1 MIKAIHMKECATYR
15 NDISSFSDLQ
25 KVNFI
30 YGANGSGKSTV
41 SNYLKNPLDPKY
53 SMCSIEW
60 TSEPLVVEVY
70 NREFRQEHFQDD
82 IDGVF
87 TLGKATKEQIDE
99 VASLKEER
107 KKAEERIAG
116 LGRTQRDKRE
126 EVKNAETLFI
136 ESLWNAILKKNEE
149 KLGEAFSG
157 FRGSKKAFYAEYVRR
172 VQSKYN
178 YEGTYEELVTK
189 AATLFSKK
197 PEKIEKLSLDISRS
211 QESIESIVRDAIWQ
225 TVIIGN
231 NDVPIAALINQ
242 LNNNDWVR
250 RGRLFI
256 SKSPVCPF
264 CQKETIDD
272 SFRTQ
277 LEAFFDTTYQTQVDL
292 VERYKSEYKRELTS
306 VVEKISALANDTRID
321 HINFP
326 LDNFKLL
333 IQKVQDTGRIN
344 IEEID
349 KKCSEP
355 SRKVQLESI
364 EVILK
369 DILSIIETANISIE
383 AHNSMVINFN
393 KEKEALVSD
402 VWAYCIAEQK
412 ALLDSF
418 NKDQNARLKAFD
430 GLKNAIEKTAGI
442 RDSLTEQILEKEK
455 NITSVQPAVDEINRS
470 LKAYGFEG
478 FRIVPSPTKDN
489 AYQVQRQDGE
499 LATHT
504 LSEGEETFISFL
516 YFMQYVKG
524 STDLAK
530 VSSRKVIVL
539 DDPICSLD
547 SNVLYVVSAMVKELA
562 KSIKNG
568 KSDVEQLI
576 VLTHNVFFHKEASFE
591 NGRVSEENSVNYW
604 IISKDNNISSVR
616 AYGKQNPISTSYE
629 LLWRELKDNTSSSL
643 VTTQNIMRRIIENYF
658 GMLGKKKDDTLIN
671 SFETTEDKM
680 ICKALLYWINDG
692 SHTITDDLFIDSY
705 SDSIDKYKAVFKQIF
720 INTGNLAHYNM
731 MMQIEDSEEVV
742 G

>member
-1 MIKAIHMKECATYR
+1 M
-15 NDISSFSDLQ
+15 
-25 KVNFI
+25 
-30 YGANGSGKSTV
+30 
-41 SNYLKNPLDPKY
+41 
-53 SMCSIEW
+53 
-60 TSEPLVVEVY
+60 
-70 NREFRQEHFQDD
+70 
-82 IDGVF
+82 
-87 TLGKATKEQIDE
+87 
-99 VASLKEER
+99 
-107 KKAEERIAG
+107 
-116 LGRTQRDKRE
+116 
-126 EVKNAETLFI
+126 
-136 ESLWNAILKKNEE
+136 
-149 KLGEAFSG
+149 
-157 FRGSKKAFYAEYVRR
+157 
-172 VQSKYN
+172 
-178 YEGTYEELVTK
+178 
-189 AATLFSKK
+189 FSKK
-197 PEKIEKLSLDISRS
+197 PERIEKLSLDISKS
-211 QESIESIVRDAIWQ
+211 QESIESIVQDEIWQ

-250 RGRLFI
+250 KGRAFI

-272 SFRTQ
+272 SFRKQ
-277 LEAFFDTTYQTQVDL
+277 LENFFDTTYQTQVDL
-292 VERYKSEYKRELTS
+292 IERYKSDYQREIDTII
-306 VVEKISALANDTRID
+306 EKISAIASDTRVNQ
-321 HINFP
+321 INYP
-326 LDNFKLL
+326 LENFKLL
-333 IQKVQDTGRIN
+333 VQRVQDTGRIN
-344 IEEID
+344 IEEIS

-364 EVILK
+364 EETIV
-369 DILSIIETANISIE
+369 DILSIIQTANASIE
-383 AHNSMVINFN
+383 SHNSMVINFN
-393 KEKEALVSD
+393 KEKESLVSD
-402 VWAYCIAEQK
+402 VWAYCIADQK

-418 NKDQNARLKAFD
+418 NKEQNARIKALD
-430 GLKNAIEKTAGI
+430 GLKSAIEKTAGI

-478 FRIVPSPTKDN
+478 FRIVPSPTKAN
-489 AYQVQRQDGE
+489 AYQIQRQDGE

-547 SNVLYVVSAMVKELA
+547 STVLYVVSAMVKELA
-562 KSIKNG
+562 ESIKTG

-576 VLTHNVFFHKEASFE
+576 VLTHNVFFHKEASFV

-604 IISKDNNISSVR
+604 IISKDNNISCVR

-643 VTTQNIMRRIIENYF
+643 ITTQNIMRRIIENYF

-671 SFETTEDKM
+671 SFETTEEKM

-731 MMQIEDSEEVV
+731 MMQIEDSVEVPVEEAGEVE
-742 G
+742 